1 MSKSRGNIIYPRDLL
16 MQGRHWNHIRFFLIY
31 GHYRRKLNFTF
42 TKYAQTCERLD
53 RFRHLVKNL
62 SGQGNTTQKS
72 GVKAKKLVAK
82 LALTFEE
89 NMNNDLQ
96 VKDAIDTLFTM
107 TSKLVALKNKR
118 KLSVKDSN
126 EATARLEAIDQ
137 VLKVIF

>member
-1 MSKSRGNIIYPRDLL
+1 M
-16 MQGRHWNHIRFFLIY
+16 
-31 GHYRRKLNFTF
+31 
-42 TKYAQTCERLD
+42 
-53 RFRHLVKNL
+53 KNL

-82 LALTFEE
+82 LELTFEE

-96 VKDAIDTLFTM
+96 VKDAIDKLFTM